1 MKNETGKLKMYLPK
15 EEQELSMDLLRG
27 AGFRP
32 KKADGEIETVS
43 QIWDFELIPE
53 DEQVMRVSNSMGNE
67 VLGLVGEFTY
77 RNLPWRLPKEPALES
92 VGSIEYLSPSGPKE
106 LMVVV
111 GEEFSK
117 LNKVKQL
124 LKAVD
129 KKSQVGC
136 PLIESDF
143 PATAKSCLKE
153 KFGAKAMMLYQ
164 PPYSVE
170 ASIKEPGYSPKYFC
184 VPAVKRSFKAEKYGF
199 KELGTLLIEQKW
211 YFVTNPAN
219 YRNFISET
227 GSEIKAIVR
236 RFENVSLA
244 PKKRDFDKA
253 TGKYLDDFDYGW
265 REKLWGPKRL

>member
-1 MKNETGKLKMYLPK
+1 MKNETGKLKMYLP
-15 EEQELSMDLLRG
+15 EEEELSMNLLRG

-43 QIWDFELIPE
+43 QIWDFELMPE
-53 DEQVMRVSNSMGNE
+53 DEQVMRISNSMGNE

-77 RNLPWRLPKEPALES
+77 KNLPWMLPKRHAIES
-92 VGSIEYLSPSGPKE
+92 VGEIEYLPSSGPKE
-106 LMVVV
+106 LIVVV

-143 PATAKSCLKE
+143 PATAKSYLE
-153 KFGAKAMMLYQ
+153 NKFGEIAMVLYQ

-170 ASIKEPGYSPKYFC
+170 SSIKEPGYSLKDFC
-184 VPAVKRSFKAEKYGF
+184 VPAVKRPFKANYGL
-199 KELGTLLIEQKW
+199 KELGTLLEEQKW
-211 YFVTNPAN
+211 YFVINPAN
-219 YRNFISET
+219 YRNFVPET
-227 GSEIKAIVR
+227 GPEIKAIVR
-236 RFENVSLA
+236 KLENVSLA
-244 PKKRDFDKA
+244 PPKYRQFDKA
-253 TGKYLDDFDYGW
+253 TGEYLDDFDYCW